1 MKDRWKFCQCCYL
14 NGHCENQDRGMK
26 CEHYSKQLEDK
37 VERLQEQLNEA
48 NEVIKHYSED
58 ENWCDYYDDDDEK
71 MTKSLYINC
80 DGPLTAKVY
89 LKKWGVK

>member
-1 MKDRWKFCQCCYL
+1 MTTEEMMELYKNAWNKERENSNRLCVLKDEAIEKM
-14 NGHCENQDRGMK
+14 N
-26 CEHYSKQLEDK
+26 
-37 VERLQEQLNEA
+37 RLQEQIKEA
-48 NEVIKHYSED
+48 NDVIKHYAND